1 MRNTGSVSSNPKRM
15 RSKSTP
21 RPVADSEFLL
31 VGKMAMEQF
40 YAVSAEQEEVEFH
53 RTQSDSTITTMMTLA
68 KIDTTVVVA
77 VTKKKTEIKM
87 KDEVELVSDQWSV
100 GSLGQCAY

>member
-1 MRNTGSVSSNPKRM
+1 MCSIYPWIYEGWSWERSCMRNTGSVSSNPKRM

-53 RTQSDSTITTMMTLA
+53 RT
-68 KIDTTVVVA
+68 
-77 VTKKKTEIKM
+77 
-87 KDEVELVSDQWSV
+87 
-100 GSLGQCAY
+100 